1 VSAPTLV
8 VRREFPLCGSGRRSV
23 HHDFAEIPVVRCLD
37 CAFLFSGRTMAPDVL
52 ERYYGETFGSE
63 RHLQGQRVNARV
75 NLMVLRRLLDLRTIS
90 SLLDVGTGYGLLLPA
105 LRDRYGIDVH
115 GVELSERES
124 ARARDRLGLD
134 VRTRPLAKAGFE
146 PDSFDAVI
154 SLEVIEHVLQ
164 PVAFVRELAT
174 YVRPGGIVVVGTD
187 NFESADARALGERL
201 PKWIPHTHVSHFGP
215 VTLRRCLTEAGLNVE
230 GEVSYT
236 PWDLYA
242 RRLAPRR
249 VQAEYDLERVLRE
262 EMGGRFRLF
271 RLRLVVNPIWAAVTL
286 RRDLGGAMMFALARR
301 A

>member
-1 VSAPTLV
+1 
-8 VRREFPLCGSGRRSV
+8 
-23 HHDFAEIPVVRCLD
+23 
-37 CAFLFSGRTMAPDVL
+37 
-52 ERYYGETFGSE
+52 
-63 RHLQGQRVNARV
+63 
-75 NLMVLRRLLDLRTIS
+75 
-90 SLLDVGTGYGLLLPA
+90 
-105 LRDRYGIDVH
+105 
-115 GVELSERES
+115 
-124 ARARDRLGLD
+124 

-242 RRLAPRR
+242 RRLTPGR